1 MSSMYDKLEGLA
13 QAAGTQAG
21 AAADGDAL
29 IGRVRRTRSAFRFG
43 SAGVVGLAGVG
54 LLVGG
59 VAFANSAS
67 SGLADNVSP
76 GASTSPSAS
85 SSPSVTPSASPT
97 TEPSEGVEPSTEPST
112 EPSPDPTWS
121 TAPGSGKGDD
131 GNEVDDQGGD
141 ADHQAGGDD
150 GHDGT
155 DDSHHGDG
163 GSPSPSPEPSETSGD
178 HHRG

>member
-29 IGRVRRTRSAFRFG
+29 IGRVRRTRSVFRLG

-76 GASTSPSAS
+76 GAATSA
-85 SSPSVTPSASPT
+85 SPSVTPSP
-97 TEPSEGVEPSTEPST
+97 EPSVSTEVEPSTEPST

-131 GNEVDDQGGD
+131 GNEADDQGGD
-141 ADHQAGGDD
+141 ADHHAGGD
-150 GHDGT
+150 GHHDGG
-155 DDSHHGDG
+155 DDSHAGDG
-163 GSPSPSPEPSETSGD
+163 GSTHPSPEPSETSGD